1 MDFRQGGEM
10 KRIVLLLGCL
20 AWMPAQA
27 GELYRWVDERGKV
40 HYGDTPPA
48 DAAQVEARKLS
59 DSVTPNE
66 DLPYEARRA
75 QQNFPVTLYVSDNC
89 AEYCDQ
95 ARRLLN
101 QRGIPYSEKR
111 LVTQEDFDSF
121 RALSGSD
128 SAPTLAVGRTFLK
141 GFLAEQWHGE
151 LDVAGYP
158 KTAPYRPT
166 APPATAIPA
175 APPAAAGE
183 PVPDSPAAQ

>member
-1 MDFRQGGEM
+1 M

-27 GELYRWVDERGKV
+27 GDLYRWVDAQGKV
-40 HYGDTPPA
+40 HYGDVPPA
-48 DAAQVEARKLS
+48 EAAQIEEKKFAPAE
-59 DSVTPNE
+59 TPGA
-66 DLPYEARRA
+66 DLPYATRRA
-75 QQNFPVTLYVSDNC
+75 QQDFPVTLYVSDNC

-101 QRGIPYSEKR
+101 QRGIPYTEKK
-111 LVTQEDFDSF
+111 LATQEDIDAFK
-121 RALSGSD
+121 ALSGSD

-141 GFLAEQWHGE
+141 GFLATQWHGE

-158 KTAPYRPT
+158 KIAPYRST

-183 PVPDSPAAQ
+183 TIPDSPAAQ